1 MRAYM
6 IVLFADKVQNMAH
19 FHPLE
24 VVDIKRETLEA
35 VSIKLRIPDELKE
48 EFTFIP
54 GQYVMFKH
62 EINGEEVKR
71 SYSISSSPGEGEL
84 RVGVK
89 EVTDG
94 RFSTYANR
102 ELKVGDILNTLAPR
116 GRFVVN
122 TDPSNR
128 KHYVS
133 FCAGSGVTPI
143 ISMMK
148 HVLETE
154 PQSRFTTFYGNR
166 YASTIIYFDEISA
179 LKNRFPNRLEIHY
192 VMSKEEMGSDF
203 FRGRIDEA
211 KIRKFS
217 EVLFDPAEVDE
228 FYMCGPE
235 EIIHAAKKVLTEK
248 GVDEDRIHFELFG
261 TPNPTAGFV
270 TPIELEAKE
279 SVKSQITVVMD
290 GDEFAFEMEPG
301 TMTILDAADKEGLDV
316 PYSCKGGVCCT
327 CLARVKEGEVSMELN
342 YSLTD
347 KEVASGLILTCQ
359 AHPKTAVVKVDFDD
373 IW

>member
-6 IVLFADKVQNMAH
+6 IVLFAANVHHMAH

-24 VVDIKRETLEA
+24 VVDIKRETVEA
-35 VSIKLRIPDELKE
+35 VSIKLRIPEELKE
-48 EFTFIP
+48 EFKFIP
-54 GQYVMFKH
+54 GQYVMFKT
-62 EINGEEVKR
+62 EINGEELKR

-89 EVTDG
+89 EVTNG
-94 RFSTYANR
+94 RFSTFANR
-102 ELKVGDILNTLAPR
+102 QLKVGDLLNTLAPR

-154 PQSRFTTFYGNR
+154 PLSRFTTFYGNR
-166 YASTIIYFDEISA
+166 YASTIIYFDEINA
-179 LKNRFPNRLEIHY
+179 LKNRFPDRLEIHY

-203 FRGRIDEA
+203 FRGRIDEK

-217 EVLFDPAEVDE
+217 EVLFDPAEVDA

-235 EIIHAAKKVLTEK
+235 EIIHAAKNVLTEK
-248 GVDEDRIHFELFG
+248 GVEAEKIHFELFG
-261 TPNPTAGFV
+261 TPNPTAGFAAPV
-270 TPIELEAKE
+270 EAEAKE
-279 SVKSQITVVMD
+279 SVKSHITVVMD

-327 CLARVKEGEVSMELN
+327 CLARLKEGEVSMELN

-347 KEVASGLILTCQ
+347 KEVAAGLILTCQ
-359 AHPKTAVVKVDFDD
+359 AHPKTATVKVDFDD

>member
-1 MRAYM
+1 
-6 IVLFADKVQNMAH
+6 MAE

-24 VVDIKRETLEA
+24 VVDIKRETEEA
-35 VSIKLRIPDELKE
+35 VSIKLHIPNELKE
-48 EFTFIP
+48 EYSFVP
-54 GQYVMFKH
+54 GQYLMFKH
-62 EINGEEVKR
+62 TVNGEELKR

-89 EVTDG
+89 EVPHG
-94 RFSTYANR
+94 RFSTFANR
-102 ELKVGDILNTLAPR
+102 KLKVGDKLCTLPPR
-116 GRFVVN
+116 GRFVIHTAPEN
-122 TDPSNR
+122 Q
-128 KHYVS
+128 KHYVA

-154 PQSRFTTFYGNR
+154 PKSKFTCFYGNR
-166 YASTIIYFDEISA
+166 YASTIIYFDEINA
-179 LKNRFPNRLEIHY
+179 LKNRFPERLEIHY

-217 EVLFDPAEVDE
+217 EVLFDPMLIDG
-228 FYMCGPE
+228 YYLCGPE
-235 EIIHAAKKVLTEK
+235 QIIHAAKNVLTEK
-248 GVDEDRIHFELFG
+248 GVDAEKIHFELFG
-261 TPNPTAGFV
+261 TPNPTSGFAQIV
-270 TPIELEAKE
+270 EEEDTET
-279 SVKSQITVVMD
+279 VKSQITVVMD
-290 GDEFAFEMEPG
+290 GDEFSFEMKSG
-301 TMTILDAADKEGLDV
+301 HMTILDAADKEGLDV

-347 KEVASGLILTCQ
+347 KEVESGLVLTCQ
-359 AHPKTAVVKVDFDD
+359 AHPKTPRVIVDFDD

>member
-1 MRAYM
+1 
-6 IVLFADKVQNMAH
+6 MAT

-24 VVDIKRETLEA
+24 VVDIKRETVEA
-35 VSIKLRIPDELKE
+35 VSIKLRIPEELKE

-62 EINGEEVKR
+62 QINGEELKR
-71 SYSISSSPGEGEL
+71 SYSISSSPQEGEL

-89 EVTDG
+89 EVPDG
-94 RFSTYANR
+94 RFSTFANQD
-102 ELKVGDILNTLAPR
+102 LKIGDTLNTLAPR
-116 GRFVVN
+116 GRFVIH
-122 TDPSNR
+122 TDASNS

-154 PQSRFTTFYGNR
+154 PKSKFTCFYGNR
-166 YASTIIYFDEISA
+166 YASTIIYLDEINV
-179 LKNRFPNRLEIHY
+179 LKNRFPDRLEIHY

-203 FRGRIDEA
+203 FRGRIDED
-211 KIRKFS
+211 KIRKYS
-217 EVLFDPAEVDE
+217 EILFDPQQVDG

-235 EIIHAAKKVLTEK
+235 QIIHAAKKVLQEK
-248 GVDEDRIHFELFG
+248 GVDEEKLHFELFG
-261 TPNPTAGFV
+261 TPNPTAGFATQTV
-270 TPIELEAKE
+270 SKEQAK

-290 GDEFAFEMEPG
+290 GDEFKFEMEPG
-301 TMTILDAADKEGLDV
+301 SKTVLDAADEAGLDV
-316 PYSCKGGVCCT
+316 PFSCKGGVCCT
-327 CLARVKEGEVSMELN
+327 CLARIKEGEVDMELN

-347 KEVASGLILTCQ
+347 KEVESGLILTCQ
-359 AHPKTAVVKVDFDD
+359 AHPKTATLKVDYDD

>member
-1 MRAYM
+1 
-6 IVLFADKVQNMAH
+6 MAT

-24 VVDIKRETLEA
+24 VVDIKRETAEA
-35 VSIKLRIPDELKE
+35 VSIKLRIPKELEE
-48 EFTFIP
+48 EFRFIP

-62 EINGEEVKR
+62 VINGEELKR

-89 EVTDG
+89 EVIDG
-94 RFSTYANR
+94 RFSTFANR
-102 ELKVGDILNTLAPR
+102 QLKVGDKLETLAPR
-116 GRFVVN
+116 GRFVVQ

-148 HVLETE
+148 HVMETE
-154 PQSRFTTFYGNR
+154 PMSHFTCFYGNR
-166 YASTIIYFDEISA
+166 YASTIIYLDEINA
-179 LKNRFPNRLEIHY
+179 LKNRFPDRLEVHY
-192 VMSKEEMGSDF
+192 VMSKEEMGSDL
-203 FRGRIDEA
+203 FRGRIDEE
-211 KIRKFS
+211 KIRTFS
-217 EVLFDPAEVDE
+217 EVLFDPKHVDA

-235 EIIHAAKKVLTEK
+235 QIIHAAKKVLQEK
-248 GVDEDRIHFELFG
+248 GVEEERLHFELFG
-261 TPNPTAGFV
+261 TPNPTAGFA
-270 TPIELEAKE
+270 TATADEADSE
-279 SVKSQITVVMD
+279 SVKSQVTVVMD
-290 GDEFAFEMEPG
+290 GDEFNFEMEPG
-301 TMTILDAADKEGLDV
+301 RETILDAADRSGLDV

-327 CLARVKEGEVSMELN
+327 CLARVKKGEVSMELN

-347 KEVASGLILTCQ
+347 KEVASGLVLTCQ
-359 AHPKTAVVKVDFDD
+359 AHPKSAEVIVDFDD

>member
-1 MRAYM
+1 
-6 IVLFADKVQNMAH
+6 MAT

-24 VVDIKRETLEA
+24 VVDIKRETVEA
-35 VSIKLRIPDELKE
+35 VSIKLRIPKELEE
-48 EFTFIP
+48 EFQFLP

-62 EINGEEVKR
+62 EINGEELKR

-89 EVTDG
+89 EVIDG
-94 RFSTYANR
+94 RFSTFANR
-102 ELKVGDILNTLAPR
+102 QLKVGDKLCTLAPR
-116 GRFVVN
+116 GRFVIN
-122 TDPSNR
+122 TNASNK

-154 PQSRFTTFYGNR
+154 PMSSFTCFYGNR
-166 YASTIIYFDEISA
+166 YASTIIYVDEINA
-179 LKNRFPNRLEIHY
+179 LKNRFPDRLEIHY
-192 VMSKEEMGSDF
+192 VMSKEEMGSDL
-203 FRGRIDEA
+203 FRGRIDED

-217 EVLFDPAEVDE
+217 EILFDPAEVDS

-235 EIIHAAKKVLTEK
+235 QIIHAAKKVLEEK
-248 GVDEDRIHFELFG
+248 GVEEERLHFELFG
-261 TPNPTAGFV
+261 TPNPTAGFAS
-270 TPIELEAKE
+270 TPTDVDASE
-279 SVKSQITVVMD
+279 SVMSQITVVMD
-290 GDEFAFEMEPG
+290 GDEFAFEMKPG
-301 TMTILDAADKEGLDV
+301 HETILDAADRAGLDV

-327 CLARVKEGEVSMELN
+327 CLARVKEGEVSMALN

-347 KEVASGLILTCQ
+347 KEVASGLVLTCQ
-359 AHPKTAVVKVDFDD
+359 AHPKTSNVTVDFDD